1 MIVKVFI
8 DGSSGTTGLRIA
20 DRLAARPEIELL
32 SISAEGRKDV
42 HERAKVINSA
52 DLAFLCLPDSASKEV
67 MPLLRPDVK
76 VLDTSTA
83 FRTDPAWDYGFPELN
98 GQKEKIQ
105 RSYRV
110 AVPGCYASGFISLV
124 YPLVQAG
131 ILPAD
136 YPVTAYALSGYSG
149 GGKKAIAQYTD
160 PNRDSCFDAPRLY
173 ALGQTHKHMPE
184 MQKISG
190 LAYPP
195 MFNPIICDFF
205 NGMIVCVPILT
216 RLLPKAVTPEQVH
229 AAFAAHYAN
238 QRFVHVTA
246 LQGSDVLPDGF
257 MSANPL
263 AGSNDLEVFVCGNQ
277 DRILLCARLDN
288 LGKGASGAAVQ
299 CMNLMIGAPEDTGLT
314 SVYEKE

>member
-1 MIVKVFI
+1 M
-8 DGSSGTTGLRIA
+8 
-20 DRLAARPEIELL
+20 
-32 SISAEGRKDV
+32 
-42 HERAKVINSA
+42 
-52 DLAFLCLPDSASKEV
+52 
-67 MPLLRPDVK
+67 
-76 VLDTSTA
+76 
-83 FRTDPAWDYGFPELN
+83 
-98 GQKEKIQ
+98 
-105 RSYRV
+105 

>member
-1 MIVKVFI
+1 
-8 DGSSGTTGLRIA
+8 
-20 DRLAARPEIELL
+20 
-32 SISAEGRKDV
+32 
-42 HERAKVINSA
+42 
-52 DLAFLCLPDSASKEV
+52 
-67 MPLLRPDVK
+67 
-76 VLDTSTA
+76 
-83 FRTDPAWDYGFPELN
+83 
-98 GQKEKIQ
+98 
-105 RSYRV
+105 
-110 AVPGCYASGFISLV
+110 
-124 YPLVQAG
+124 
-131 ILPAD
+131 
-136 YPVTAYALSGYSG
+136 
-149 GGKKAIAQYTD
+149 
-160 PNRDSCFDAPRLY
+160 
-173 ALGQTHKHMPE
+173 MPE

-190 LAYPP
+190 LSYPP

-263 AGSNDLEVFVCGNQ
+263 AGSNDLEVFVCGNH